1 MAPSGSAQA
10 RYGRSGQPCSCGYLL
25 TARRLISF
33 VPPSTTIAAPFLP
46 THYALHSGPL
56 QRAGRCSAI
65 FAAASSS
72 SSSGPLQRPSGAPG
86 GGSTSTDLLLQR
98 LSRASSLG
106 DILALVEGPSGGRH
120 QATGGGPRG
129 AAGGDSFVNVELLAA
144 LARCCSGGGSAGPG
158 SSGGGKRAAEELE
171 RMWALLPGRLKD
183 LSGRVGCLSFK
194 QLSSTLKSL
203 VVLLT
208 RNRTAVVPL
217 TASILALVG
226 ALPET
231 ARSTTT
237 PPPSLKALEEAFS
250 AAQQLLSL
258 TAAAAASAASSG
270 TNPKLQQEQ
279 QRQLLQQQLH
289 KQQQQL
295 YEYLR
300 TEVTEGPGCVERL
313 RSGADMAELAAA
325 VTLVARFGLPQS
337 PPLGFVEAV
346 VGRVE
351 ELMAAACPP
360 GPLLP
365 EPLHADVSP
374 TSAAS
379 ETASAATPSAAAGD
393 ATEGERKG
401 KKRDRKAAPSKLQT
415 QPLDVRS
422 LTLLLTHWCSR
433 PPFAAPSSSA
443 APQQQQGQQV
453 GLGGAAG
460 PSGGPQQAVV
470 AAGEQVWADWVS
482 RCAEAVWLTQDVATQ
497 ARREELAA
505 EVAGLE
511 EQLVTLRREEQRL
524 VRAEKQQQ
532 EQQRQQQQRGHKQQ
546 RQAQPPQQQQDRK
559 GGTPAVSGTDRGVG
573 RGGITAQHTDPS
585 PARDDQQPQEQQP
598 FAFTDAAAAAAAI
611 GSATADMQRAIRE
624 LRSLGPSPAPSAPAS
639 ASSSAAAG
647 ALEAELLVELAFQL
661 GRCLGGRA
669 SRQGCELAEVVLL
682 GRMEE
687 LTAKGKS
694 ALVIKLL
701 AAFRHLRHAASPP
714 LFAASL
720 HALLPHLESLPAEEA
735 LPLLTV
741 LEAFGAQPPT
751 SPQPEA
757 VLQPLAHA
765 VSKEA
770 ARSSGRG
777 VPVPVLLSALLRR
790 CAAWGVRVPEEA
802 LRTIQR
808 AVEPWIRWEVNPGL
822 QPGLYRALQEN
833 RRFMAE
839 TAKTQPPQ
847 DHQQQQKRAGGSMLE
862 VLMDG
867 VVLPL
872 AQLGQAFAEPDTYA
886 AALNYWR
893 TVGPFEGLDA
903 RRAAA
908 LLRTVALAQ
917 GWHHSRVMREDL
929 EQLLV
934 DSLHEEALLRLPEA
948 GGARQLAELLAAAG
962 GAMPVM
968 ANKVERGGGIAE
980 RAAPLAAP
988 LLLPAVD
995 WLLELQPHADEV
1007 ALAAQALFVDL
1018 RWGRGAGQEDGAG
1031 ADAAAAADQ
1040 GEAHKQPHVQL
1051 LERMLAAAEPTLEAA
1066 EPADIAVEG
1075 VSIGRGRGCSAQ
1087 GCAYLLAACVSCGYT
1102 PPLVQLARLYG
1113 RALHAL
1119 QSQHAPA
1126 AVLVSLADS
1135 MGRLG
1140 AGTDAAGASSKT
1152 SRRPGAPGSLC
1163 DDPSPA
1169 SRGALLQALADGL
1182 LHPAALSE
1190 LSKQPKQLVET
1201 VWQLTRMGARL
1212 NPAWVH
1218 SYDSLVLKLM
1228 PNLEPAGLAH
1238 AAASLALL
1246 GASPQASWVDALLKH
1261 AEQQGGHP
1269 RFSRFK
1275 TYDLGLLLGGVHAL
1289 YGSGG
1294 GGSSAASS
1302 KPRAGTAASAP
1313 SSDAA
1318 MQAWSRA
1325 HVTFVNDP
1333 LSQGVLPKYSP
1344 SELQLVA
1351 AAVAAYELARQGGG
1365 SKQGRPKGGKGSSVV
1380 SSTDCMGRVQPAWL
1394 EACGGAL
1401 LKVRRGCL
1409 QRSPSTGA
1417 AAEAASP
1424 MSPAVL
1430 PPAGLL
1436 LDLLRLAS
1444 CVVAG
1449 STDGSIRRLVAAAP
1463 PAALEVGPTGHG
1475 ALAASDVGSGQE
1487 AAVPAALTAAA
1498 APAASTETVKLLE
1511 YVRLSLT
1518 DWASVGG
1525 NTGSAVVD
1533 TSGDSEGLPLADWQ
1547 VLLRAALDAGLQPA
1561 APELEAYCSRLFAS
1575 LAEKANRHDSSD
1587 DQRHALWR
1595 AVSSALTSVLLP
1607 VLPWSPP
1614 AHIATVFREAF
1625 LLHVPLQQASMRQ
1638 LGLLCTYC
1646 VQTGL
1651 GSDAVWSRVRE
1662 ELIRRLPQ
1670 ESARAAVAATTET
1683 QVQASKGLAGKKPAP
1698 KATAPCAAPSA
1709 LSQLDGAQGVKGG
1722 GGRLMGG
1729 EEGPQ
1734 ERVAAADLAAV
1745 CYALEIGRCG
1755 AGQAAVR
1762 WLWELQERQQQPGSS
1777 GQEQG
1782 AWYSGSRLALS
1793 ALSALQRLWMSRSAV
1808 VSPPLPPAEEVLE
1821 GMAATAVA
1829 AEALTKVKQPVAAE
1843 ELWQSLLSSVSGLDL
1858 LLPSQLV
1865 QLVALRAEAARTA
1878 DGTAGGGARI
1888 AAHMPSDIGVRLLQ
1902 RLAAPTVRPSL
1913 KDAEAA
1919 LALLHCLPAALGRAE
1934 AFTATSAAATGSEAA
1949 TSGATFAIGGR
1960 GRAPLPPYA
1969 VALAEAAEEALPL
1982 ADVIE
1987 LLLLLEGRSG
1997 WRMSQRRLEKL
2008 VERLLR
2014 AVEAV
2019 TATNQMKGDGHKQ
2032 LQGAAWTL
2040 ERALQVARALLTLAP
2055 VQQEQHQQQKAVR
2068 LTITSEALTVITP
2081 FLQRLVPAAEER
2093 LRNQVNKEVLGGL
2106 VENDKP
2112 PEIQHAEYVDHGTP
2126 LPPLEDVPP
2135 ELAAQVVVAMIEAAG
2150 EDMPLP
2156 RPLAAIAI
2164 LLLGCPGAAQ
2174 RMPQAQLQ
2182 QALAHSLVGH
2192 ADLPM
2197 PDSTAEAIL
2206 SARLAAT
2213 GVTPARELALT
2224 RQLRLCGASASHS
2237 QRLLMALPAKES
2249 KGFGLEEAEFFL
2261 REMYDCGLQLL
2272 QTKPDDSFTIITHCI
2287 FKTHLLASPS
2297 RLSLAVDTLR
2307 HADLVAPRLGRSAT
2321 WAILSVAC
2329 MRSAE
2334 LYVRHVLPE
2343 RSSSS
2348 GNKCNSAVDS
2358 GPLWQFLDLL
2368 CNLGPVSLTSVFM
2381 DSLEP
2386 DKSYRAILGRV
2397 PFRDTNF
2404 MNFCGPYTLDA
2415 GEAISIANYL
2425 WPEVEAHAAA
2435 VDLSKPTAAAPE
2447 GAPLLTCRQLGV
2459 LYGVVGMIPDHLS
2472 GGYEGKLQSLRE
2484 QLLPLYLHSLSSL
2497 ATLEPQEG
2505 PKHPSCLCDKLN
2517 AFLDALE
2524 PVICAN
2530 PVDRALPAGYD
2541 APLQPLV
2548 RELVA
2553 NLVAVT
2559 ITTAGDAFPLDE
2571 QTSFNVDTPFV
2582 RNTALGRVSEGEV
2595 YYNLLSIIE
2604 DMQPPPEYRDKING
2618 VLWDAGLEAYV
2629 LRVLPWYRAARRLL
2643 NIILTSALGSFRDEL
2658 ATRGVEGPGCGR
2670 WANLMWGVSVVCPEY
2685 DESVGPEAAET
2696 SKHVAGMEVV
2706 VGLED
2711 DAQG

>member
-10 RYGRSGQPCSCGYLL
+10 RCGHPGQPYSCGYLL

-46 THYALHSGPL
+46 THYALHSGLL
-56 QRAGRCSAI
+56 QRVGRCSAI
-65 FAAASSS
+65 LAAGSSS

-106 DILALVEGPSGGRH
+106 DVLALVEGPSGGRH
-120 QATGGGPRG
+120 QATGGAPRG
-129 AAGGDSFVNVELLAA
+129 AAGADSFVNVELLAA
-144 LARCCSGGGSAGPG
+144 LARCCSGGGSAAPEA
-158 SSGGGKRAAEELE
+158 SGGGRRAAEELE

-258 TAAAAASAASSG
+258 TAAAATSAASSG
-270 TNPKLQQEQ
+270 TNPRLQQEQ
-279 QRQLLQQQLH
+279 QRQLLQQQLQ
-289 KQQQQL
+289 KQQQQM

-300 TEVTEGPGCVERL
+300 TAVTEGPGCVERL

-379 ETASAATPSAAAGD
+379 ETASAATPRAAAGD
-393 ATEGERKG
+393 ATEGEHKG
-401 KKRDRKAAPSKLQT
+401 KKRDRKAAPSKQQT

-433 PPFAAPSSSA
+433 PPFAAPSSST
-443 APQQQQGQQV
+443 APQQQQGHQV
-453 GLGGAAG
+453 GFGGPAG

-470 AAGEQVWADWVS
+470 AGEPVWVDWVS
-482 RCAEAVWLTQDVATQ
+482 HCAEAVWLTQDVATQ
-497 ARREELAA
+497 ARREVMAA

-524 VRAEKQQQ
+524 LRAEKQQQ

-546 RQAQPPQQQQDRK
+546 RQTQQQQQQQDRK
-559 GGTPAVSGTDRGVG
+559 GGTQAVSGTDRGG
-573 RGGITAQHTDPS
+573 TSAQHTDPS
-585 PARDDQQPQEQQP
+585 PARDDQQHQEQQP
-598 FAFTDAAAAAAAI
+598 FAFTDAAGAAAAI
-611 GSATADMQRAIRE
+611 GSTTADMQRAIRE

-647 ALEAELLVELAFQL
+647 ALEVELLVELAFQL

-669 SRQGCELAEVVLL
+669 SRQGCALAEVVLL

-687 LTAKGKS
+687 LKAKGKS

-714 LFAASL
+714 LLSASL

-741 LEAFGAQPPT
+741 LEAFGDQPLT

-757 VLQPLAHA
+757 VLQPLAHT

-839 TAKTQPPQ
+839 TAKTQPLP
-847 DHQQQQKRAGGSMLE
+847 DHQLQKHAGGSMLE

-893 TVGPFEGLDA
+893 TVGRFEGLDA
-903 RRAAA
+903 RRSAA

-962 GAMPVM
+962 RAMPVM

-988 LLLPAVD
+988 LLLPAVE

-1066 EPADIAVEG
+1066 EPADIAIEG
-1075 VSIGRGRGCSAQ
+1075 VSIGRSSGCSAQ

-1119 QSQHAPA
+1119 QSQPAPA

-1135 MGRLG
+1135 LGRLG
-1140 AGTDAAGASSKT
+1140 AGADAAGASSKT
-1152 SRRPGAPGSLC
+1152 TRRPEVPGSLC
-1163 DDPSPA
+1163 DDPSPASEHAAAPVVAA

-1333 LSQGVLPKYSP
+1333 LSQGVLSKYSP

-1409 QRSPSTGA
+1409 QRSSFTGA

-1430 PPAGLL
+1430 PLAGLI

-1498 APAASTETVKLLE
+1498 APAASTEAVKLLE

-1525 NTGSAVVD
+1525 NTGSAV
-1533 TSGDSEGLPLADWQ
+1533 GGLPLADWQ
-1547 VLLRAALDAGLQPA
+1547 VLLRAALDAGLQPS

-1614 AHIATVFREAF
+1614 AHIAAAFREAF

-1670 ESARAAVAATTET
+1670 ESVLTVVAAT
-1683 QVQASKGLAGKKPAP
+1683 QVQAGRRLVA
-1698 KATAPCAAPSA
+1698 KATAPAAVPKA
-1709 LSQLDGAQGVKGG
+1709 LGQPIGAQGVKGG
-1722 GGRLMGG
+1722 GAVQSGG

-1734 ERVAAADLAAV
+1734 EQIAAADLAAV
-1745 CYALEIGRCG
+1745 CYALEIGGCG

-1762 WLWELQERQQQPGSS
+1762 WLWELQERQQKPQQPGSA

-1782 AWYSGSRLALS
+1782 AWYSGSSLALS
-1793 ALSALQRLWMSRSAV
+1793 GLSALQRLWMSRSAV
-1808 VSPPLPPAEEVLE
+1808 VSPPLTPAEEVLE

-1829 AEALTKVKQPVAAE
+1829 AQALTTVKQPAAAE
-1843 ELWQSLLSSVSGLDL
+1843 ELWQSLFSSVSGLDL

-1865 QLVALRAEAARTA
+1865 QMVALRAEAARTA
-1878 DGTAGGGARI
+1878 DGTAGGGACI
-1888 AAHMPSDIGVRLLQ
+1888 AAHMPSEIGVRLLQ

-1913 KDAEAA
+1913 KHSEAA

-1997 WRMSQRRLEKL
+1997 WRMSQRRVEKL

-2019 TATNQMKGDGHKQ
+2019 TAANQMKGDGHEQ

-2068 LTITSEALTVITP
+2068 LTITPEALTVITP

-2093 LRNQVNKEVLGGL
+2093 LRHQVNKEVLGGS

-2112 PEIQHAEYVDHGTP
+2112 PEIQHAEYADHGTP
-2126 LPPLEDVPP
+2126 LPPLEGITP

-2237 QRLLMALPAKES
+2237 QRVLAAMQTDEFT
-2249 KGFGLEEAEFFL
+2249 GFELEETAFLL
-2261 REMYDCGLQLL
+2261 REMYECCFEADVYGGFLA
-2272 QTKPDDSFTIITHCI
+2272 CI
-2287 FKTHLLASPS
+2287 YSILKSHFIASSS
-2297 RLSLAVDTLR
+2297 RLSLALDALR
-2307 HADLVAPRLGRSAT
+2307 HADAVAPRLQRPIT
-2321 WAILSVAC
+2321 WAPVLLAC
-2329 MRSAE
+2329 LRDAKA
-2334 LYVRHVLPE
+2334 YTPHVLPE
-2343 RSSSS
+2343 RPSSSVGS
-2348 GNKCNSAVDS
+2348 PSSSVVDS
-2358 GPLWQFLDLL
+2358 ELLWHFLGLL
-2368 CNLGPVSLTSVFM
+2368 CELGPVSVTAGFM
-2381 DSLEP
+2381 DLPPEL
-2386 DKSYRAILGRV
+2386 SYRARERLVFCNG
-2397 PFRDTNF
+2397 NEF

-2435 VDLSKPTAAAPE
+2435 VDLSKPTAAAPA

-2472 GGYEGKLQSLRE
+2472 GGYEDKLQSLRE

-2497 ATLEPQEG
+2497 AILKPQEG
-2505 PKHPSCLCDKLN
+2505 HKHPSYLCDKLN

-2530 PVDRALPAGYD
+2530 PLDRALPAGYY
-2541 APLQPLV
+2541 APLQPPV

-2553 NLVAVT
+2553 NLVAVN
-2559 ITTAGDAFPLDE
+2559 INTADDAFPLDKLI
-2571 QTSFNVDTPFV
+2571 SFNMETRFV
-2582 RNTALGRVSEGEV
+2582 RNTMLGRVYKQDV
-2595 YYNLLSIIE
+2595 YYNLLSMLKDI
-2604 DMQPPPEYRDKING
+2604 QTPPEYRDKIDDA
-2618 VLWDAGLEAYV
+2618 LWDAAREAYV

-2643 NIILTSALGSFRDEL
+2643 TIIMASALGSFRGEL
-2658 ATRGVEGPGCGR
+2658 ATRGVEGPGDGR
-2670 WANLMWGVSVVCPEY
+2670 WANLMWEVSVVCPEY
-2685 DESVGPEAAET
+2685 DESVGREAAET
-2696 SKHVAGMEVV
+2696 SKHVAGMEVA